1 MSRNVSQAPDRPYD
15 YLYGNKKKKKKKK
28 KKGNKQ
34 YKLLLQ
40 LFL

>member
-28 KKGNKQ
+28 GNKQ